1 MGALY
6 RILSHFLFNGLN
18 MLQLE
23 SRPIEG
29 KNWEYRFFVDIEG
42 NLMSRRYRM
51 HFAVSKKNR

>member
-29 KNWEYRFFVDIEG
+29 KIG
-42 NLMSRRYRM
+42 NIDFLWI
-51 HFAVSKKNR
+51 SKEI